1 MRIRIDDRII
11 LQDKRSGTVRY
22 IGFVKFSRG
31 EWYGITLDD
40 SFTGKNDGEVRGKR
54 YFKCAK
60 NKGIFVKKD
69 KILRVL
75 PRPRLSSLRR
85 SSSESLSVNSPRA
98 SLLRVESQPT
108 TTIFKVGER
117 VQCDNRVGTVRWIGM
132 LGTVS
137 YIGVELDKEF
147 QGKNN
152 GCAMGKQYF
161 KCRARQGIFWKPEWV
176 QHWLG
181 IKSPRSKTK
190 SAPANIKL
198 KRTPVTVMVTNDD
211 VPKSRERD
219 ISQKSRHRTAATS
232 SFKRQSS
239 EPLLRL
245 RSTATTPLP
254 TPTEIKTKKFS
265 SSRKSVPNIPIV
277 NPRTEISLKKRKS
290 GVTKRRSFRTHQLR
304 GRKSSPSPSFI
315 HSSFSKSPRHFRNPT
330 EPLLDRD
337 YLSRSSSRPKIKHQ
351 RSRSLRSLDIKDIV
365 YEGKIAEFVRTYEE
379 KKREKNKV
387 NGLSISEKRKNV
399 ANPIV
404 GGDIQQLQQTLE
416 VVEREKRLAEEAKI
430 AAEKSKDKMENQW
443 KELKAKLAK
452 TDEDIRKARDLFN
465 EEKKQFQEDKSNFCL
480 EKAELESSRRRLEN
494 EVQAKDEQLL
504 RLTTQYG
511 LAQKELSRMRV
522 KITEMN
528 NVCTELRGAKA
539 ELASVKMNLHYKE
552 ENEKKLKK
560 ELEFL
565 RRRRRSLTERNQQ
578 VRERKSVHEDGI
590 RRSEEYREIDR
601 RRSFETD
608 KRRQESDLSSPHLS
622 TDSQDLDHEL
632 NAANTS
638 KFLLSSHKRSKSDED
653 DNLSTGG
660 QSNNLSDSTWF
671 SEDTRKRHG
680 PADILSEIS
689 SVNESIDNLRCLAQ
703 PEKQD
708 RRCFSSSL
716 IAIESADLSPTAT
729 VDSNSN
735 GDFGSPKLD
744 RRISARGEEI
754 DGEEDSQ
761 TKNATRLEA
770 PRRKT
775 IEDGTETELKVPK
788 ASCQTQS
795 EFLSPAES
803 VNNLFNYSE
812 SLDSSSSETLVRE
825 KQRPKSHLSPREKQ
839 VMRRSKLRRK
849 SFGAKKRSR
858 KTKASEYFSDSSDGD
873 TLNFGSMGSEKP
885 LYLDLKADQQADDSG
900 SSEGS
905 KNFPR
910 SLSQSVYVSS
920 SRQHNYRRVVS
931 EGQLYESDRLR
942 ESLVRKKITAKQQ
955 FIAKSPR
962 TTAYFQAN
970 LMDSFNSE
978 FDHFET
984 TLKHLRDW
992 ITRTRDE
999 ILDLKT
1005 NPSTFDEIETLFGP
1019 QRLKQI
1025 KQKVTEVRNLIEKW
1039 EDVEIT
1045 WGEDFNPGRSRELLT
1060 SARGLEQEL
1069 TKVEKVLR
1077 KKIDSVAFQFPK
1089 RLPGLLSEYWKKA
1102 QRLRRELEQIQQ
1114 VYNSKSHPRYKAI
1127 EELRSD
1133 LKEIERDNAKVKLLT
1148 DNVEHI
1154 RKFGDFLGKFKTHK
1168 KSETQDCL
1176 HDAVNLVNI
1185 YESISRMIE
1194 EMRSVLKR
1202 EYIKLERR
1210 ESRKN
1215 RNKLG
1220 SPSRY
1225 LEVVDWSELNMNAA
1239 SQEPQK
1245 NW

>member
-11 LQDKRSGTVRY
+11 LKDKRSGTVQY
-22 IGFVKFSRG
+22 IGCVKFSRG

-40 SFTGKNDGEVRGKR
+40 SFAGKNDGEVRGKR

-85 SSSESLSVNSPRA
+85 SSTESLSVNSPRA
-98 SLLRVESQPT
+98 SLSRVESQPNR
-108 TTIFKVGER
+108 TIFKVGER
-117 VQCDNRVGTVRWIGM
+117 VQCENRVGTVRWIGM

-137 YIGVELDKEF
+137 YIGVELDIEF

-161 KCRARQGIFWKPEWV
+161 NCRARQGIFWKPEWV

-181 IKSPRSKTK
+181 IKSPRPKKK
-190 SAPANIKL
+190 SAPANVKL

-211 VPKSRERD
+211 VPKSRARD
-219 ISQKSRHRTAATS
+219 NSKKSRRRTSKTS

-254 TPTEIKTKKFS
+254 TPTEIETKKFS
-265 SSRKSVPNIPIV
+265 SARKSVPNIPIV
-277 NPRTEISLKKRKS
+277 NSRTEVSLKRKS
-290 GVTKRRSFRTHQLR
+290 GVSKRRSFRSHQLR
-304 GRKSSPSPSFI
+304 GLKSSTAHSFI

-330 EPLLDRD
+330 EPLLNWD

-351 RSRSLRSLDIKDIV
+351 RSRSLRSLDINDIV
-365 YEGKIAEFVRTYEE
+365 YEGRIAEFVRTYEE
-379 KKREKNKV
+379 KKREKNEV
-387 NGLSISEKRKNV
+387 NGLSISEKRKNGS
-399 ANPIV
+399 NPIA
-404 GGDIQQLQQTLE
+404 GEDIQQLKQTLE
-416 VVEREKRLAEEAKI
+416 IVEREKRVAETAKI
-430 AAEKSKDKMENQW
+430 AAENSKNKMENQW

-465 EEKKQFQEDKSNFCL
+465 EEKKQFQDDKSNFCL

-522 KITEMN
+522 KIAEMN
-528 NVCTELRGAKA
+528 NVCTELRDARS
-539 ELASVKMNLHYKE
+539 ELASIKMDLHYKE

-560 ELEFL
+560 ELEFF
-565 RRRRRSLTERNQQ
+565 RRRSLTEIKEQ
-578 VRERKSVHEDGI
+578 VRERKSVHEEGN
-590 RRSEEYREIDR
+590 RRSEEFGEIDGR
-601 RRSFETD
+601 RFETG
-608 KRRQESDLSSPHLS
+608 KPRQESDMSSPHLS
-622 TDSQDLDHEL
+622 TDSQDLDHEID
-632 NAANTS
+632 AANTS
-638 KFLLSSHKRSKSDED
+638 NFLLLNHKRSKIDED

-660 QSNNLSDSTWF
+660 QSNNFSDSTWF

-689 SVNESIDNLRCLAQ
+689 SVNESIDHLRCLAQ

-708 RRCFSSSL
+708 PRFFGSSL
-716 IAIESADLSPTAT
+716 TAIESADLSPTAT

-735 GDFGSPKLD
+735 GDFGSPKFD

-754 DGEEDSQ
+754 DGEENSQ
-761 TKNATRLEA
+761 TENATRLEA
-770 PRRKT
+770 PRRETK
-775 IEDGTETELKVPK
+775 DGADSEIKVPK
-788 ASCQTQS
+788 ANRQS
-795 EFLSPAES
+795 QAAFLSPAES

-812 SLDSSSSETLVRE
+812 SLNSSSSEAPARE
-825 KQRPKSHLSPREKQ
+825 KHRPKSHLSPREKK

-858 KTKASEYFSDSSDGD
+858 KTKASQYYSDSSDGD

-885 LYLDLKADQQADDSG
+885 LYLDFKADQQAGDSG

-910 SLSQSVYVSS
+910 SQSQNLLYESS
-920 SRQHNYRRVVS
+920 SRQQNYRRVVS
-931 EGQLYESDRLR
+931 EGQLHERDLLR
-942 ESLVRKKITAKQQ
+942 ESLVKKKNSAPQQ
-955 FIAKSPR
+955 FLSKSPR

-970 LMDSFNSE
+970 LMNSFNSE
-978 FDHFET
+978 FNHFET
-984 TLKHLRDW
+984 TLEHVRDW

-999 ILDLKT
+999 ISNLKT

-1039 EDVEIT
+1039 EDVEVT
-1045 WGEDFNPGRSRELLT
+1045 WGEDFNPGRSRELLKL
-1060 SARGLEQEL
+1060 ARGLEQEL
-1069 TKVEKVLR
+1069 KKVEKDLT
-1077 KKIDSVAFQFPK
+1077 KKIDIVAFEFPK

-1102 QRLRRELEQIQQ
+1102 QRVRRELEQIQH
-1114 VYNSKSHPRYKAI
+1114 VYNGKTHPRYKAI
-1127 EELRSD
+1127 GELRSD
-1133 LKEIERDNAKVKLLT
+1133 LKEIERGNAKVKLLK
-1148 DNVEHI
+1148 DNVDHV
-1154 RKFGDFLGKFKTHK
+1154 RKFGDFLGKFKTYK

-1176 HDAVNLVNI
+1176 HDAMNLVNI
-1185 YESISRMIE
+1185 YESISRTIE
-1194 EMRSVLKR
+1194 EMRSALKK

-1210 ESRKN
+1210 GSRKN